1 MVTGRLPASQ
11 PAAPHSPPLHPPTHH
26 HHTCLPAP
34 APAPAPPAE
43 TTQQRIEE
51 AFREFTNRED
61 VAVLLINQVIAGMI
75 RHLMDAYTK
84 PVPAILE
91 IPSKDAPYDPSQDS
105 VLQRVRFM
113 FGES

>member
-1 MVTGRLPASQ
+1 MACR
-11 PAAPHSPPLHPPTHH
+11 
-26 HHTCLPAP
+26 CL
-34 APAPAPPAE
+34 AE
-43 TTQQRIEE
+43 TSQARIEE
-51 AFREFTNRED
+51 AFREFTSRED
-61 VAVLLINQVIAGMI
+61 VAVLLINQVIASSI
-75 RHLMDAYTK
+75 RHLLDGYAK

>member
-1 MVTGRLPASQ
+1 MPAL
-11 PAAPHSPPLHPPTHH
+11 ALARRRSPPPRP
-26 HHTCLPAP
+26 CPAP
-34 APAPAPPAE
+34 LPRPAE

-61 VAVLLINQVIAGMI
+61 VAVLLINQVIAATI
-75 RHLMDAYTK
+75 RHLLDGYTK

>member
-1 MVTGRLPASQ
+1 
-11 PAAPHSPPLHPPTHH
+11 
-26 HHTCLPAP
+26 
-34 APAPAPPAE
+34 
-43 TTQQRIEE
+43 
-51 AFREFTNRED
+51 